1 MFRTAGVDIHI
12 RYDHTIVI
20 EWQEKIPEE
29 IHTRSTYDYIES
41 GTFIIL
47 GALVSREYLD
57 IEHACIQ
64 DLTAFLLK
72 CQEIGV
78 RYEVRDHDTIRVFNS
93 REYLKAIKVQ
103 TNIFPGFPTDLQS
116 PFAILMT
123 QAEGISRIH
132 EILFEWRLNWLIEIE
147 KMKWHVAILNPHE
160 AMIFWPIALRG
171 ATVSSWD
178 LRAGVAMIIAGMLA
192 RGRTSIT
199 NVEYIERGY
208 EDILGKLRKLGAI
221 IEREE

>member
-1 MFRTAGVDIHI
+1 M
-12 RYDHTIVI
+12 
-20 EWQEKIPEE
+20 
-29 IHTRSTYDYIES
+29 
-41 GTFIIL
+41 
-47 GALVSREYLD
+47 SREYLD
-57 IEHACIQ
+57 IEHACIH

-132 EILFEWRLNWLIEIE
+132 EILFEGRLNWLIEIE
-147 KMKWHVAILNPHE
+147 KMK
-160 AMIFWPIALRG
+160 
-171 ATVSSWD
+171 
-178 LRAGVAMIIAGMLA
+178 
-192 RGRTSIT
+192 
-199 NVEYIERGY
+199 
-208 EDILGKLRKLGAI
+208 
-221 IEREE
+221 